1 LIAPFSW
8 GLMEVSAEHSS
19 ALAQATDG
27 GLRDDCL

>member
-1 LIAPFSW
+1 
-8 GLMEVSAEHSS
+8 MEVSAEHSS